1 MDTQARNLRK
11 KGIRAKVKGSQ
22 KRLRLSVFRSNLHI
36 YACLVND
43 QGGKTLL
50 AASEKDIKGNEK
62 LPRSDRA
69 FLVGKAIGE
78 KALKKGF
85 KEVVFDRA
93 GYLYHGRVK
102 KLAEG
107 AREAGLKF

>member
-22 KRLRLSVFRSNLHI
+22 KRLRLAVFRSNLHI

-69 FLVGKAIGE
+69 FHDCMWRVRPKLSGGTFKRSETPACRSLGE
-78 KALKKGF
+78 
-85 KEVVFDRA
+85 
-93 GYLYHGRVK
+93 GRK
-102 KLAEG
+102 
-107 AREAGLKF
+107 